1 MSTSTKFI
9 SSAAVAAPVLSGTA
23 GAMITLLDAVLT
35 TGFGAQVASS
45 VTVAGN
51 VATVLCPSPHSQ
63 IVDGVALLSG
73 ATPSGLN
80 GEKRVLSVTTNSYT
94 FAAPGIA
101 DGVATGTITAKV
113 APLGWVKQFTGTNL
127 AAYKSLDVAATGM
140 TLRVDDTGTTSAR
153 VRGYEAMTDV
163 NAGTGPFPSVA
174 QQAST
179 GLYWSKSNSA
189 DSVAR
194 SWFVVGDARGFYLF
208 VCNLTTAAHQ
218 GVFFGDIQSL
228 KSNDPYC
235 AVIRGNSAD
244 RSTQAAVYP
253 QGLEYS
259 DSLYG
264 QTTGAFWPRDP
275 NALGGSAYCVQEA
288 ALAGATQYY
297 SGSSSTTLTYPS
309 QVDNGL
315 VLVSPRVFRNG
326 LGIRGT
332 MPGLYFTPQTLVS
345 AFESGNFVVGN
356 GQLSGAQLVAMRMG
370 AAVADSTSAVLFLDV
385 SSNWRA

>member
-23 GAMITLLDAVLT
+23 GAMITLLDAVLA

-113 APLGWVKQFTGTNL
+113 APLGWTKQFAGTNL
-127 AAYKSLDVAATGM
+127 AAYKSLDVTATGM
-140 TLRVDDTGTTSAR
+140 ALRVDDTGSTSAR
-153 VRGYEAMTDV
+153 VRGYEVMTDV
-163 NAGTGPFPSVA
+163 DTGTGPFPSVA
-174 QQAST
+174 QVAST

-194 SWFVVGDARGFYLF
+194 SWFVVGDARGFYMF
-208 VCNLTTAAHQ
+208 VRNLTTAAHQ
-218 GVFFGDIQSL
+218 GVFFGDIQCL
-228 KSNDPYC
+228 KSNDPYG
-235 AVIRGNSAD
+235 AVLRGSSGD
-244 RSTQAAVYP
+244 ISTKGTVY
-253 QGLEYS
+253 QNGLEYS

-264 QTTGAFWPRDP
+264 QTTCAFWPRDP

-315 VLVSPRVFRNG
+315 VLVAPRVFRSG

-332 MPGLYFTPQTLVS
+332 MPGLYFSPQALVAS
-345 AFESGNFVVGN
+345 FESGDVVVGN
-356 GQLSGAQLVAMRMG
+356 GELSGAKLG
-370 AAVADSTSAVLFLDV
+370 AIKLGALGAGATSAVVFLDV
-385 SSNWRA
+385 SSDWRA